1 MLARQGYNV
10 FQGGKPMKTSLTIAR
25 RGLVLAV
32 AGAVLSLGGLAVAQ
46 ADEFPNKPIEVV
58 IHSKYGGGT
67 DVTARMM
74 MIRTR
79 RGLDVDMSVVSKRG
93 GSGAKAHQYAMTKP
107 KDGYTVMA
115 LTQSH
120 LYTIARGKSPLTIDD
135 VVGIARAMDDPTF
148 VTVAA
153 NSPHKSLADLVAAS
167 KDKPLN
173 WGVAQIGGTEHI
185 GLAQLAKAAGMQFKV
200 VPFGSGAQM
209 IQALMSGAIDATL
222 PNVSEGGSQVKDG
235 TFRALAV
242 MAAKRLKDYPDV
254 PTTHENGYEVS
265 TSTTRGYW
273 VLKGTPQDRIDILS
287 KAMVKAMNHEVFV
300 NYLKSAG
307 LTPEDSVAGHEVW
320 DKHIKEEYAKA
331 YEALKELD
339 LLDK

>member
-1 MLARQGYNV
+1 
-10 FQGGKPMKTSLTIAR
+10 MKSGLKIAR
-25 RGLVLAV
+25 RGLIFV
-32 AGAVLSLGGLAVAQ
+32 AASTVLSLGGLTIAQ
-46 ADEFPNKPIEVV
+46 GDEFPSKPIEVV

-79 RGLDVDMSVVSKRG
+79 RGLGVDMAVVSKRG

-107 KDGYTVMA
+107 RDGYTILA

-120 LYTIARGKSPLTIDD
+120 LYTIARGKSPLKIDD
-135 VVGIARAMDDPTF
+135 IVGIARAMDDPTF
-148 VTVAA
+148 ITVA
-153 NSPHKSLADLVAAS
+153 SGSSYKSLADIVAAS
-167 KDKPLN
+167 KSKPLN

-185 GLAQLAKAAGMQFKV
+185 GLAQFAKAAGMKFKV

-209 IQALMSGAIDATL
+209 VQALMSGAIDATL
-222 PNVSEGGSQVKDG
+222 PNVSEAGSQVKDG

-242 MAAKRLKDYPDV
+242 MAEKRLGDYPNV
-254 PTTHENGYEVS
+254 PTTFENGYKVK

-273 VLKGTPQDRIDILS
+273 VLKGTPQEHIDKLS
-287 KAMVKAMNHEVFV
+287 KAMVKAMKHEVFV

-307 LTPEDSVAGHEVW
+307 LTPEDSIAGSEVW
-320 DKHIKEEYAKA
+320 TAQIREEYAKA
-331 YEALKELD
+331 YEALKDLD